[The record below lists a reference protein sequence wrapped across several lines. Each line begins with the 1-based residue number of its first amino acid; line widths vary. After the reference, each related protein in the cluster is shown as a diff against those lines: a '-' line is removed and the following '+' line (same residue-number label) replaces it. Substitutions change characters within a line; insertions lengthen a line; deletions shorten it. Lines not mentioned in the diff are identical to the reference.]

1 MTPVAPSTKIRV
13 RGLLFFDGTNYQ
25 FVAARVAKPD

>member
-1 MTPVAPSTKIRV
+1 LTAVTNNSTVRV

-25 FVAARVAKPD
+25 FVAVRIGLP